1 MRKVF
6 VIQAPKGEHG
16 FDMGAVERLGEV
28 NFMLPSAPNMHDQS
42 RMKTDLSHM
51 RKCVR
56 EAHPADVF
64 VTLGGA
70 PISMMLFGAACALEN
85 RTPLFGLF
93 SRGRDGDG
101 RRGGDGGSYRLIPV
115 QFSDAA

>member
-6 VIQAPKGEHG
+6 VVQQPRGEHG

-28 NFMLPSAPNMHDQS
+28 TCLLPSAPNMHDEA
-42 RMKTDLSHM
+42 RMKADLAHI

-56 EAHPADVF
+56 EAKPSDVF
-64 VTLGGA
+64 ITLGGA
-70 PISMMLFGAACALEN
+70 PISMMLFGAACALEG
-85 RTPLFGLF
+85 RDPLVGLF

-115 QFSDAA
+115 PFSAS